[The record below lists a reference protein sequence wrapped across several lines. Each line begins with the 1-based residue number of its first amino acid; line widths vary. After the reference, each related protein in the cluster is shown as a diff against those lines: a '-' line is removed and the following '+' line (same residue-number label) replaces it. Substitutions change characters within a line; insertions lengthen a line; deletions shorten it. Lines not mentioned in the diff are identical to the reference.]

1 MRALANEVVSIG
13 DIPPAIDGG
22 PAENEAPLP
31 VDYLYRRQVGQPPEK
46 LFELRPELLYIDRS
60 RDGRVQQEFLG
71 GSKGP
76 YDVFQGA
83 GGLLGC
89 QFREA
94 AQDLL
99 AGHDGFGPQVQQE
112 GGQNGGRQ

>member
-13 DIPPAIDGG
+13 DIPTVIDGG
-22 PAENEAPLP
+22 PAENDAPLA
-31 VDYLYRRQVGQPPEK
+31 VDYLYRRQVGQPLEK
-46 LFELRPELLYIDRS
+46 LLELRPELLYIDRS
-60 RDGRVQQEFLG
+60 RGGRVQQEFLG
-71 GSKGP
+71 GPQGSH
-76 YDVFQGA
+76 DVFQGA
-83 GGLLGC
+83 GGLFGC

-112 GGQNGGRQ
+112 CGQNGGRQ